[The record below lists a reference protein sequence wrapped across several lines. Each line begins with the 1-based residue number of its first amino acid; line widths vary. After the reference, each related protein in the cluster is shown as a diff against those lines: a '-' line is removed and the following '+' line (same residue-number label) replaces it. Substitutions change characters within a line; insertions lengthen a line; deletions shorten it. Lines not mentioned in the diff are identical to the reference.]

1 MCVYVCMRTCCVC
14 VCVCICNSMC
24 VCMCACVYIC
34 VCACA
39 CVYVHLMYM
48 CVHMYM
54 RAPEGVSNDST
65 SVPARQTRPSGW
77 HSGHVFVVLETM
89 ASVELTRGVN
99 LILTGHTDEVQHM

>member
-1 MCVYVCMRTCCVC
+1 
-14 VCVCICNSMC
+14 MC
-24 VCMCACVYIC
+24 VCMHAYMLCVCAYATAC
-34 VCACA
+34 VCACVHVYTYA
-39 CVYVHLMYM
+39 CVHVRVCMCVLMYM

-65 SVPARQTRPSGW
+65 SVPVRQTRPSGW